1 MQTDEIN
8 SKRILFPHGLTSF
21 FLQFSLGGFLLGVFV
36 VLFGW
41 WNFWVSSTINS
52 LIEIYTSH
60 PTKEQI
66 ALFVN
71 YWLDFGWDFRRQLR
85 SGWFWPFWGIWKFLS
100 VLSSG
105 VAVTLV
111 SHYPDYPVTWMLH
124 TPFPPLKVPESECYC
139 AQLHCKLNTSRCIP
153 FPPQSASHSITRA
166 VSKVSYLS
174 LHTFDSKVLELLLLC
189 LLVQLLAIFLVTP
202 LLVIV

>member
-1 MQTDEIN
+1 MDLPVLC
-8 SKRILFPHGLTSF
+8 SFHFGGSFWVFLWF
-21 FLQFSLGGFLLGVFV
+21 FLAGG
-36 VLFGW
+36 LFG
-41 WNFWVSSTINS
+41 
-52 LIEIYTSH
+52 SH
-60 PTKEQI
+60 RLYI
-66 ALFVN
+66 AWLRYIPPIQQKSAVN
-71 YWLDFGWDFRRQLR
+71 YWPDFGCDFGRQLR

-124 TPFPPLKVPESECYC
+124 TPSPLKVPESECYC

-166 VSKVSYLS
+166 VSKASYLS
-174 LHTFDSKVLELLLLC
+174 LHTFDSKVLELLLL
-189 LLVQLLAIFLVTP
+189 VQLLAIFIVTP
-202 LLVIV
+202 LSVIV